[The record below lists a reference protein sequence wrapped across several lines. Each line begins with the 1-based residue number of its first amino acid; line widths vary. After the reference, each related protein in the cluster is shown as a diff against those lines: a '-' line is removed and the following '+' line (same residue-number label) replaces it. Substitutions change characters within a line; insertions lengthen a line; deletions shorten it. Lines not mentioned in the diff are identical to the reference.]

1 MRLTLRTD
9 LITSCGKGMKNCAR
23 KKGSEIKHFFVW
35 RALVA
40 TDGCDA
46 DCMVSYEPVLHGVSL
61 CEPLDDLS
69 DGWPLLTDGDV
80 NAVKL
85 LLLLTG
91 IVKPEKVR
99 SFKRGIGKSLKF
111 QNKEKGQRILS
122 NGKESSYEPLLVDDG
137 VNSDGGLSS
146 LTITND
152 QLTLA
157 TTDGHQGIDGLDT
170 SLKHRGHA
178 KIKR

>member
-9 LITSCGKGMKNCAR
+9 LITSCGKGMKNCTR
-23 KKGSEIKHFFVW
+23 KKGPEIKHFFVW

-111 QNKEKGQRILS
+111 QNKEKAREFSQMVKRVVTNLFWLMMASIATAVFPVWRSPMINSRWPRPMGT
-122 NGKESSYEPLLVDDG
+122 KESTALIPV
-137 VNSDGGLSS
+137 
-146 LTITND
+146 
-152 QLTLA
+152 
-157 TTDGHQGIDGLDT
+157 
-170 SLKHRGHA
+170 
-178 KIKR
+178 